1 MNPTK
6 IRCPH
11 CGNSIL
17 VKHSGKTQCSACG
30 SVLYVEE
37 QEKSVQINVNGQ
49 VNYGRR
55 MSPELFVISMVLCA
69 VASIFFIFLPMLSRS
84 SRKAEPKEKAHYAT
98 TLTDPVLVRAFT
110 DVFEKDP
117 SAWTADDYASVKEI
131 SFQMKS
137 WTLLYLDV
145 SFADDSKKRIPIYH
159 DTDTVE
165 LDGTAF
171 QVFPN
176 LEALRAASGNT
187 GDDVRI
193 SFDSTEYTPN
203 LGNLKKLKILYLP
216 NNGGYQKKPDR
227 LAELVADPGAIEEI
241 GGVALTEAADVDEL
255 AKHFPN
261 LKTLFIDRRE
271 ADIPLS
277 GLRTLSKLEE
287 LGTDLDTKSNEDLPE
302 LSQVKRM
309 QLRVQTADGYAKDL
323 RFLSS
328 LTQLDSLSLVGAD
341 EMKNL
346 NMIAPLTNLKELRIY
361 GGSALRSIE
370 PLRALTELRTL
381 DFENCYG
388 IEDLSALSSLTKL
401 QSLHVA
407 DSVGHFTAALPDLSA
422 LPALEELTA
431 EADMI
436 PQFAGCTGLKKL
448 TIEAEGADDSNDFSL
463 LAGLSNLEELRIDC
477 GIVTSELTNIDSLAV
492 LPNLKTVTVT
502 GRTGPLSLRA
512 FPHATEITVIMN
524 STGTAALRLT
534 SELDSDNTA
543 LESLRI
549 FGYEGGVQIGG
560 YNSTVRDTAALMQ
573 LSHCKALREL
583 RLQHCG
589 LTDLAFASG
598 LSNLEI
604 LDVSGNRI
612 EDVSPLTDLPKLRL
626 LLCAD
631 NAIQNIAVLRGRDLV
646 VSE

>member
-227 LAELVADPGAIEEI
+227 LAELVADPGAIEEL

-255 AKHFPN
+255 AKRFPN

-277 GLRTLSKLEE
+277 GLRSLSKLEE

-302 LSQVKRM
+302 LSQIKRM
-309 QLRVQTADGYAKDL
+309 QLRVQTSEGYVKDL

-328 LTQLDSLSLVGAD
+328 LTQLDSLSLAGAD

-407 DSVGHFTAALPDLSA
+407 DSVGHFAAALPDLSA

-477 GIVTSELTNIDSLAV
+477 GIVTSELTNLDSLAV
-492 LPNLKTVTVT
+492 LPNLKTVTIT

-512 FPHATEITVIMN
+512 FPHATAITVIMN

-583 RLQHCG
+583 RLNHCG

-612 EDVSPLTDLPKLRL
+612 EDVSPLTGLTKLRL
-626 LLCAD
+626 FLSAD
-631 NAIQNIAVLRGRDLV
+631 NAIQNIALLRGRDLV
-646 VSE
+646 LSE

>member
-227 LAELVADPGAIEEI
+227 LAELVADPGAIEEL
-241 GGVALTEAADVDEL
+241 GGVALTEAADV
-255 AKHFPN
+255 
-261 LKTLFIDRRE
+261 
-271 ADIPLS
+271 
-277 GLRTLSKLEE
+277 EE

-361 GGSALRSIE
+361 GGGALRSIE

-492 LPNLKTVTVT
+492 LPNLKTVTIT

-512 FPHATEITVIMN
+512 FPHATAITVIMD

-583 RLQHCG
+583 RLNHCG

-626 LLCAD
+626 LLSAD

>member
-37 QEKSVQINVNGQ
+37 QEKSVQINVTGQ

-69 VASIFFIFLPMLSRS
+69 VASIFFILLPMLSRS
-84 SRKAEPKEKAHYAT
+84 SRKAEPREKAHYAT

-110 DVFEKDP
+110 DAFEKEP
-117 SAWTADDYASVKEI
+117 SAWTAEDYASVKEI

-145 SFADDSKKRIPIYH
+145 SFTDDSKKRIPIYH

-216 NNGGYQKKPDR
+216 NNGGYQKRPDR
-227 LAELVADPGAIEEI
+227 LAELVADPGAIEEL
-241 GGVALTEAADVDEL
+241 GGVALTEAA
-255 AKHFPN
+255 KRFPN

-271 ADIPLS
+271 AEIPLS
-277 GLRTLSKLEE
+277 GLRNLSKLEE

-361 GGSALRSIE
+361 GGGALRSIE

-401 QSLHVA
+401 QTLCVA
-407 DSVGHFTAALPDLSA
+407 DSVGHFAAALPDLSA
-422 LPALEELTA
+422 LPELEELTA

-477 GIVTSELTNIDSLAV
+477 GIVTSELTNLDSLAV
-492 LPNLKTVTVT
+492 LPNLKTVTIT

-512 FPHATEITVIMN
+512 FPHATAITVIMD

-583 RLQHCG
+583 RLNHCG

-612 EDVSPLTDLPKLRL
+612 EDVSPLTGLTKLRL
-626 LLCAD
+626 FLSAD
-631 NAIQNIAVLRGRDLV
+631 NAIQNIALLRGRDLV
-646 VSE
+646 LSE